1 MFIPRHHGLY
11 FTPDQT
17 AAVRRGLNQE
27 PFVSAYAR
35 LNANDP
41 ADAASPLW
49 GAFRYLF
56 LDDAEAGERSILAI
70 EERIESDI
78 TEDRTYLET
87 VAETMMYAQAF
98 EMLRD
103 HPVLSFVRK
112 VGWMNRLETRINML
126 STSPYKDSYVENL
139 WMAALVLAS
148 GIVLENEEIFQV
160 GVEVFQQVVDYDIR
174 PQGHIVKAIEG
185 GDNGAMHR
193 QIASAAAL
201 SLMAEAAA
209 HVDVDLWNYENRGI
223 SVKTAAIYPIYYF
236 YTTDKWKWDKEVAP
250 DEVQMWFGRYGGYLE
265 FLKKRTQ
272 LRDLNPVL
280 EDLRPLY
287 TPLVGG
293 LTTLTHGEPLK
304 RRRGLFG

>member
-1 MFIPRHHGLY
+1 MFTPRHHGLY
-11 FTPDQT
+11 FTPEYT
-17 AAVRRGLNQE
+17 AVARRSLNQQ
-27 PFVSAYAR
+27 PIASAFAR
-35 LNANDP
+35 LNASEP
-41 ADAASPLW
+41 ADAGSPLW

-70 EERIESDI
+70 EELIESDI
-78 TEDRTYLET
+78 AEDTTYLDA
-87 VAETMMYAQAF
+87 VAETMMYAQVF

-103 HPVLSFVRK
+103 HPVFSFVRK
-112 VGWMNRLETRINML
+112 AGWMNRLETRINML

-148 GIVLENEEIFQV
+148 GIVLEREDIFQI
-160 GVEVFQQVVDYDIR
+160 GAEVFQQVVDYDIR
-174 PQGHIVKAIEG
+174 PQGPITKAIEG

-193 QIASAAAL
+193 QISAVAAL

-236 YTTDKWKWDKEVAP
+236 YTTDKWKWDKELAA
-250 DEVQMWFGRYGGYLE
+250 DEVQMWFRRYGGYLE
-265 FLKKRTQ
+265 FIRKRTQ
-272 LRDLNPVL
+272 LRDLNPIV
-280 EDLRPLY
+280 EDLRPIY

-293 LTTLTHGEPLK
+293 LTTLTHGEPL